1 MEEIQR
7 YECLY
12 NKFSKDYKNR
22 RTRENAW
29 ETIGQKF
36 GLTAEEAEKKYRN
49 IHTSY
54 TRHLKKVKSVPS
66 GSGRDCAKD
75 WRVCKP
81 YYLVRVFERFQDV
94 LSSGISA
101 EPKTDA
107 IFDVLSFSSSLQNI
121 TEKQIT
127 RQKSSSSIDCRHFNF
142 DLVGKKIPSASLFYR
157 LIRYKR
163 FKFITTPVSTEIFTY
178 LLYKLECHVRIT
190 TTEKDRIA
198 AREKL
203 RYFFTCV

>member
-36 GLTAEEAEKKYRN
+36 GLTAEEAEKNYKN
-49 IHTSY
+49 IRTSY
-54 TRHLKKVKSVPS
+54 THTHYLKKVKSVPS
-66 GSGRDCAKD
+66 GSM
-75 WRVCKP
+75 
-81 YYLVRVFERFQDV
+81 
-94 LSSGISA
+94 LSSMFS
-101 EPKTDA
+101 
-107 IFDVLSFSSSLQNI
+107 LSSSSQNN

-127 RQKSSSSIDCRHFNF
+127 SQKSCSSIDCLHFNF

-163 FKFITTPVSTEIFTY
+163 FNGNQGIALIASIASVVFHHGKLFSSDRNDSSDRDDYLKNTTHYSNKDYATVVIQTLPLFHVEKGD
-178 LLYKLECHVRIT
+178 LKDVLVRAKL
-190 TTEKDRIA
+190 
-198 AREKL
+198 
-203 RYFFTCV
+203 